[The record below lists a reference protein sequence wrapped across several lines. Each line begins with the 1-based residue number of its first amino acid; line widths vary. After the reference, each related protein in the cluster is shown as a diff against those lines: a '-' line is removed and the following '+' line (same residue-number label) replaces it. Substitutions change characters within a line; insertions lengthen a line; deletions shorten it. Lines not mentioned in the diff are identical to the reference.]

1 MKVLKGVVVT
11 RLRKQF
17 ELGARIDLMCKGR
30 TICFAL
36 AFGFLTI
43 HGCHWTNKK
52 QAFQAA
58 KDSFNPC
65 CPDVTEPSP
74 GPNQLDLTV
83 PNLHFDCLDSIQAGI
98 SPLDVDLTTLTP
110 ADTLN
115 LSLQECV
122 QLSLENSRIMRDLG
136 GTVLRSPQASITRN
150 DPGLAFTDPRF
161 GEQAALAEFD
171 ATLEA
176 SALFENN
183 DRRLNNR
190 FFGNQGLFRQD
201 LHNYSAAIRKRSA
214 AGGLMTV
221 RNLTTYDANNQ
232 LSNAIGGSSFDQILE
247 TEIRQP
253 LLQGAGTRFNRIA
266 GPGARP
272 GQINGVL
279 IGRVRTDIALTDFEK
294 GVRDVVADVEN
305 AYWDLYFAYRDL
317 EAKVD
322 ARDIARITARKLEN
336 QTATQGTGDAAQAME
351 QYYRFES
358 EVIDAINGR
367 PIDGTRTNNGSAGGS
382 FRGVGGLRIA
392 ERRLRLI
399 IGMAIT
405 DGRIIRP
412 SDDPAQAPILVDWHS
427 SACQALDRREE
438 LRRQR
443 WVIKQRELEL
453 IANRNFLK
461 PTLDVIGRYRFR
473 GFGKDLLNS
482 NSDLSAT
489 ANLLDGDYQEWLAGL
504 EYIAPVGFR
513 KAHAAVRNSQL
524 AIRRDMDIL
533 REQERNVLFGL
544 SNAINEMARSYDSM
558 QLQENRL
565 KEIVRQLQ
573 SLQARSESGQDPA
586 LDVLLETHRRL
597 LDARLS
603 YHQSRIDYQL
613 AMRNVQY
620 EKGTLLPYCSVN
632 LTESISDAEAY
643 YDARFF
649 NSRHNTQP

>member
-1 MKVLKGVVVT
+1 
-11 RLRKQF
+11 
-17 ELGARIDLMCKGR
+17 MCKGR

-36 AFGFLTI
+36 AFGVLAVQ
-43 HGCHWTNKK
+43 GCHWTSKK
-52 QAFQAA
+52 QAFHAA
-58 KDSFNPC
+58 NDSFNPC
-65 CPDVTEPSP
+65 CPDETEPSP
-74 GPNQLDLTV
+74 GPNQLDPTD
-83 PNLHFDCLDSIQAGI
+83 PNLQFDCSNFVQAGI
-98 SPLDVDLTTLTP
+98 SPLDVDLTALTP

-115 LSLQECV
+115 FSLQECV

-136 GTVLRSPQASITRN
+136 GTVLRSPQGSITRN
-150 DPGLAFTDPRF
+150 DPGLAYTDPRF

-232 LSNAIGGSSFDQILE
+232 LSNAIGNSSFDQILE

-294 GVRDVVADVEN
+294 GVRDLVADVEN

-358 EVIDAINGR
+358 DVIDAISGR

-399 IGMAIT
+399 IGMEIT

-412 SDDPAQAPILVDWHS
+412 ADVPAQAPILVDWHS

-473 GFGKDLLNS
+473 GFGKNLLNS

-504 EYIAPVGFR
+504 EYVAPVGFR

-597 LDARLS
+597 LDARLN

-613 AMRNVQY
+613 AMRNVQF

-643 YDARFF
+643 YDARVY
-649 NSRHNTQP
+649 NSSRDTQP

>member
-1 MKVLKGVVVT
+1 MKFLEGVVVT

-17 ELGARIDLMCKGR
+17 SFGARIDLMCKGR

-36 AFGFLTI
+36 AFGVLAVQ
-43 HGCHWTNKK
+43 GCHWTSKK
-52 QAFQAA
+52 QAFHAA
-58 KDSFNPC
+58 NDSFNPC
-65 CPDVTEPSP
+65 CPDETETSP
-74 GPNQLDLTV
+74 GPNQLDPTDPDLQ
-83 PNLHFDCLDSIQAGI
+83 FDCSNSVQAGI
-98 SPLDVDLTTLTP
+98 SPLDVDLTALTP

-115 LSLQECV
+115 FSLQECV

-136 GTVLRSPQASITRN
+136 GTVLRSPQGSITRN
-150 DPGLAFTDPRF
+150 DPGLAYTDPRF

-232 LSNAIGGSSFDQILE
+232 LSNAIGNSSFDQILE

-294 GVRDVVADVEN
+294 GVRDLVADVEN

-358 EVIDAINGR
+358 DVIDAISGR

-399 IGMAIT
+399 IGMEIT

-412 SDDPAQAPILVDWHS
+412 ADVPAQAPILVDWHS

-473 GFGKDLLNS
+473 GFGKNLLNS

-504 EYIAPVGFR
+504 EYVAPVGFR

-597 LDARLS
+597 LDARLN

-613 AMRNVQY
+613 AMRNVQF

-643 YDARFF
+643 YDARVY
-649 NSRHNTQP
+649 NSSRDTQP